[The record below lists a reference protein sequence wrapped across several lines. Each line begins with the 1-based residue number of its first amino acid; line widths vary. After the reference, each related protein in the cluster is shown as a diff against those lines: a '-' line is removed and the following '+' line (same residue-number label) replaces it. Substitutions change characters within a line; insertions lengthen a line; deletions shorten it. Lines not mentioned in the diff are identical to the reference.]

1 MEKFVDDLVSIII
14 PAYNAEKYIKD
25 TITSVIKQTYTKWEM
40 VIVDDAS
47 KDNTNKII
55 KEYQQKDKRIKL
67 IILFLDL
74 KITLWMITYRTYSRS
89 LFSNNNMTTIST
101 LPYSISLTRKY

>member
-1 MEKFVDDLVSIII
+1 MEKLVDDLVSIIT

-25 TITSVIKQTYTKWEM
+25 TITSVINQTYTKWEM

-67 IILFLDL
+67 ITLL
-74 KITLWMITYRTYSRS
+74 KNQGVANARDTAIQNTKD
-89 LFSNNNMTTIST
+89 
-101 LPYSISLTRKY
+101 SIFRC